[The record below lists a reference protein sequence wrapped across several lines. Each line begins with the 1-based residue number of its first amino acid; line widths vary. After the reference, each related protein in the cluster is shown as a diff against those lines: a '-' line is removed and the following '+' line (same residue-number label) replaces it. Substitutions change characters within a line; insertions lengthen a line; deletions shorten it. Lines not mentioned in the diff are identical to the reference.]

1 MDADVSNMSFREAI
15 FSDTDFRGA
24 TLTGMSLKRDEL
36 RGIIITRKQFAD
48 LAHELGII
56 IA

>member
-1 MDADVSNMSFREAI
+1 VDADVSNVSFREAR

-24 TLTGMSLKRDEL
+24 TLTGMNLKRDNL
-36 RGIIITRKQFAD
+36 RGIIVTRKQFAD
-48 LAHELGII
+48 LAHEIGIT